1 MKKHEAI
8 SADILARSDRFS
20 DLKGM
25 SGQLE
30 TERYWRA
37 KEIKQRCTV
46 HTIIMQCHI
55 IHIS

>member
-1 MKKHEAI
+1 MSASVKKHEAI

-37 KEIKQRCTV
+37 KEIKQRYT
-46 HTIIMQCHI
+46 Q
-55 IHIS
+55 S